1 MALRYFRALLVS
13 WTGAHPGG
21 QVLGRSKG
29 GGCGSYFGDDL
40 LRRIDSQARNLGQPL
55 DGIFVLP
62 PQGRYLL
69 LQLVPLLLDELP
81 HLQRHRQ

>member
-21 QVLGRSKG
+21 KVLGRSKG

-62 PQGRYLL
+62 QQSRYLL
-69 LQLVPLLLDELP
+69 LQLIPRLREELQL
-81 HLQRHRQ
+81 LQRHLQ